1 MFKLFFLRVQYSNW
15 IAVLGIVLPY
25 VMSTSTLAQSQD
37 LWSLE
42 MATRHVLEIAPES
55 EFAQSEI
62 KARQGALH
70 QAGAWPNPKI
80 ELRAD
85 NKIGKDNARGGT
97 DLTVLAISQPI
108 PVSGRLGYQ
117 KAVAE
122 AELNAARSTK
132 HYQQLILENQS
143 AQRFHTLQLYV
154 DRLRLAEQRL
164 QLADKLQKVGQR
176 RAKAGDIA
184 KLERLRLDLIREAAQ
199 QILDKDEGEYN
210 EALSQFRAYLELPT
224 TTIPELS
231 PLEPFASV
239 PVLENLLADLPKH
252 PALIAAKH
260 RVEMARQGVSLA
272 RAGRLPDPELRLFH
286 EQDFLNGRTQYYTG
300 IGIAI
305 SVPLW
310 DRKSGHLQ
318 ESRAKVDQALSKF
331 QILERNL
338 SSQIKQ
344 SHLHLT
350 HLVQQ
355 GDHYR
360 TQVFEPAYTV
370 FDLTRKAYA
379 AGEVEILSLIDA
391 NNTYFDTQ
399 TRYLELL
406 QEAWLEAADLRLA
419 AGRYL
424 VTTEQD
430 TDHE

>member
-1 MFKLFFLRVQYSNW
+1 MFKLMFLRGQYRNW
-15 IAVLGIVLPY
+15 VAVLGFVLSY
-25 VMSTSTLAQSQD
+25 VMSASTLAQSQD
-37 LWSLE
+37 LWTLE
-42 MATRHVLEIAPES
+42 MATRRVLEISPES

-62 KARQGALH
+62 RARQGALR
-70 QAGAWPNPKI
+70 QAGAWPNPEI
-80 ELRAD
+80 ELRVD
-85 NKIGKDNARGGT
+85 NKIGKDNASGGT
-97 DLTVLAISQPI
+97 DLTSFALSQPI

-117 KAVAE
+117 KAVAG

-132 HYQQLILENQS
+132 RYQQLILENQS
-143 AQRFHTLQLYV
+143 AQRFHTLQLFV

-210 EALSQFRAYLELPT
+210 EALSQFRAYLELPIT
-224 TTIPELS
+224 AIPELS
-231 PLEPFASV
+231 PLEPFDSV

-252 PALIAAKH
+252 PALVAAKH

-272 RAGRLPDPELRLFH
+272 RAGRLPDPELRLYH

-310 DRKSGHLQ
+310 DRKNGQLQ
-318 ESRAKVDQALSKF
+318 ESRAQVNQALYKL
-331 QILERNL
+331 QVLERDL

-350 HLVQQ
+350 HLVLQ

-379 AGEVEILSLIDA
+379 NGEVEILSLIDA

-406 QEAWLEAADLRLA
+406 QEAWMEAADLRLA

-424 VTTEQD
+424 VTIEQD